1 MKDELLLR
9 LESFEIDKPGVAFPF
24 SARLARE
31 KGWSRD
37 YARRVIRE
45 YRRFLW
51 LAMRAGHPVTP
62 SGAVDEA
69 WHLHLCYTRS
79 YWDELCGR
87 ILGKPLHHGPTEGG
101 GAEDAKFVDWY
112 AKTLESY
119 RCHFGEEA
127 PAEIWPPVQKRF
139 LPVTS
144 RLVDPR
150 THWILPKRR
159 SARAVMAAAGVALVP
174 VLAGCTPLMGTIDLS
189 SLLCL
194 AFVAAT
200 LFVFVALAIRSQ
212 GKTAKKDDGS
222 SCGTSGCGSTTSTSS
237 CGSWR
242 SSSDDGNSSHSHS
255 DSGSDSGS
263 SGCSSSSGCGS
274 SGCGGGG
281 CGGGS

>member
-24 SARLARE
+24 ITRLARE
-31 KGWSRD
+31 NGWSRG
-37 YARRVIRE
+37 YARRVIGE

-79 YWDELCGR
+79 YWDELCGK
-87 ILGKPLHHGPTEGG
+87 ILCKPLHHGPTEGG
-101 GAEDAKFVDWY
+101 GVEDAKFVDWY

-119 RCHFGEEA
+119 RCHFGEE
-127 PAEIWPPVQKRF
+127 PPVEIWPPVSERF
-139 LPVTS
+139 LPVKA
-144 RLVDPR
+144 RMVDPR
-150 THWILPKRR
+150 THWILPKRWTT
-159 SARAVMAAAGVALVP
+159 RAALAAAGAVFIP
-174 VLAGCTPLMGTIDLS
+174 VLAGCTPLMGAVDLS

-200 LFVFVALAIRSQ
+200 LFVFFALAIRSQ

-222 SCGTSGCGSTTSTSS
+222 SCGTSGCGWSNSS
-237 CGSWR
+237 GCGSSGHSR
-242 SSSDDGNSSHSHS
+242 DDHGSSHS
-255 DSGSDSGS
+255 DSGSDGGS